1 MTCVWMALISE
12 GLMTIVLPDAIA
24 ADSFPQM
31 KL

>member
-1 MTCVWMALISE
+1 MQAFRDSE

-24 ADSFPQM
+24 ADSFPQI